1 MSTAATTPDRPVR
14 RWRVPI
20 IWWLLLATF
29 LIAWLLVSQFGR
41 GNFVATSTL
50 LNSVER
56 ATALGIVAVGQ
67 TFAILVGSLDLSVA
81 YLISVT
87 AVMASYI
94 MQGDPSRVPLAL
106 LVVTAIGLTV
116 GLINGLLVTKA
127 RINPLI
133 ATLGMGLNHVIS
145 IAGGPV
151 ASNFRQDCSS
161 PFLSAFQALQD
172 HNSRSLTHHKPIP
185 LSVKGSAGGLGVII
199 AGGQGPGGTK
209 AP

>member
-1 MSTAATTPDRPVR
+1 VSGEPRPTEAHGGTRRGARHRRRAAPPPC

-29 LIAWLLVSQFGR
+29 LIAWLLVSQYGR

-50 LNSVER
+50 LNIVER

-87 AVMASYI
+87 AVMASFI

-106 LVVTAIGLTV
+106 
-116 GLINGLLVTKA
+116 
-127 RINPLI
+127 PW
-133 ATLGMGLNHVIS
+133 
-145 IAGGPV
+145 
-151 ASNFRQDCSS
+151 
-161 PFLSAFQALQD
+161 
-172 HNSRSLTHHKPIP
+172 
-185 LSVKGSAGGLGVII
+185 
-199 AGGQGPGGTK
+199 
-209 AP
+209 